1 MSTAKRG
8 NTEMSTPTCP
18 FKIQTSNIRRGENH
32 HHTHLTEE
40 MVLNI
45 REECSM
51 AVEMRKEL
59 KKYSM
64 KAIGERYG
72 ISAQTV
78 YELNKGITWSH
89 VA

>member
-1 MSTAKRG
+1 
-8 NTEMSTPTCP
+8 MSTPTDP
-18 FKIQTSNIRRGENH
+18 YLIATSNIRRGENH

-40 MVLNI
+40 IVKDI
-45 REECSM
+45 REECAM

-59 KKYSM
+59 KKFSM

-78 YELNKGITWSH
+78 YELNAGKTWAH

>member
-1 MSTAKRG
+1 
-8 NTEMSTPTCP
+8 MSTPTCP
-18 FKIQTSNIRRGENH
+18 VKIQTSKIRRGENH

-40 MVLNI
+40 IVKDI
-45 REECSM
+45 REECNI
-51 AVEMRKEL
+51 AVEMRAEL
-59 KKYSM
+59 KKFSM

-78 YELNKGITWSH
+78 YELNKGITWGH